1 MRSKNT
7 FDYLID
13 VSTKHDIKETKWY
26 IYVLND
32 KDMPFIY
39 SGQYCSMDDAPFG
52 FNNLEA
58 AKTASRLWKKHCL
71 EIFEKYYKG
80 KELTDTKAIE
90 FCKYLNTVINNEI
103 KIRKISTNT
112 KTIIDFKEEEDNMG
126 VISSTGEIEPEK
138 YEAQEIP
145 IKDIEKMM
153 KNGTWEGS
161 LEEEEVKYNID
172 NYYYPEKY
180 SKKLKKLIN
189 YYEKM
194 NKNEN

>member
-1 MRSKNT
+1 MISKNT

-26 IYVLND
+26 VYVLND
-32 KDMPFIY
+32 KDKPFIY
-39 SGQYCSMDDAPFG
+39 SGGNGSLDDAPFG

-80 KELTDTKAIE
+80 KELTDNKAIE
-90 FCKYLNTVINNEI
+90 FCNYLNTVINNEV
-103 KIRKISTNT
+103 KIRRISTDT
-112 KTIIDFKEEEDNMG
+112 KTTIDFKEEEDNMG
-126 VISSTGEIEPEK
+126 VISSTGEIEPEA
-138 YEAQEIP
+138 YEPEEIP
-145 IKDIEKMM
+145 IKDIEKMI

-161 LEEEEVKYNID
+161 LEEEEVKYNIE
-172 NYYYPEKY
+172 NNYYPEKY

-189 YYEKM
+189 HCEKM
-194 NKNEN
+194 NKNEG